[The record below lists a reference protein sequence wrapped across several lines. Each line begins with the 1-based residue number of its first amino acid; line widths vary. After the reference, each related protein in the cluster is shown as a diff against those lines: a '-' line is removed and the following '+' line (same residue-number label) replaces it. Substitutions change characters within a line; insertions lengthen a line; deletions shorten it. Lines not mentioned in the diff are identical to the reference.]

1 MFRGVFKQL
10 NDVSS
15 DPNKYL
21 DICRITSKYIFFC
34 GPYSSF
40 SKSLGISNDSFFKLL
55 SDLKED
61 QIEIKILTE
70 VSLSNEHKIKELLS
84 VADIRHVDEL
94 NLKFMVNESACVFL
108 PKTDNGNNIM
118 SDLNYIT
125 NINNE
130 MIAQYRLIFEQLWQF
145 GIDATKKIHLLE
157 TEFDVASVIREVD
170 KNGINQFVEKLISTS
185 KHEVLFYTST
195 LWGSN
200 NFISK
205 DLFGLL
211 KNMVLKNKIKVKFI
225 IPSLIILKSN
235 NLKHII
241 LELGIMEQ
249 QEESHF
255 LFRAL
260 PKGDDIELES
270 LILIVD
276 NYHLLIVNPHLND
289 EHPSNDDNHKGD
301 YSYFYTTQLDS
312 INKYKLLFD
321 VQWGRAELAERLYIQ
336 DIMQRNL
343 IDTIAHELRT
353 PTQAILGYSEMA
365 TIDINNNEA
374 GQYYK
379 HYFDSIIR
387 NANRLNSIV
396 INILN
401 VAKID
406 NTTFNLNKEETNIY
420 EIVSEAVNDYRYV
433 SKTDDNLKN
442 KNIQFEV
449 AESSVK
455 SVRANVDRI
464 RIYEVLTNL
473 FNNSVEFIQSI
484 GTVTVQVTVVDRHYL
499 DKINQVKSHDY
510 ESLNKHDHKHDTD
523 NFILIQIKDDGKGID
538 KYVLSKLFNKFVS
551 TVDNHIGLGLYV
563 SKYIIESHGGRIWA
577 QNNTDRQGS
586 TFSFILPLA

>member
-1 MFRGVFKQL
+1 M
-10 NDVSS
+10 NDISS
-15 DPNKYL
+15 DPNRYL

-40 SKSLGISNDSFFKLL
+40 SKSLRISHDSFRKLL
-55 SDLKED
+55 SDLKEE
-61 QIEIKILTE
+61 QIDIKILTK
-70 VSLSNEHKIKELLS
+70 VTLSNVREIKELLTF
-84 VADIRHVDEL
+84 ADIRHVDNL

-108 PKTDNGNNIM
+108 HKSNNGNDLL
-118 SDLNYIT
+118 SDVLNSV
-125 NINNE
+125 INKNSGIIE
-130 MIAQYRLIFEQLWQF
+130 QYKLIFEQLWYF
-145 GIDATKKIHLLE
+145 GIDTTKKIQRLQTDIDLA
-157 TEFDVASVIREVD
+157 DAMREVD
-170 KNGINQFVEKLISTS
+170 KKGIKQFVEKLINSS

-211 KNMVLKNKIKVKFI
+211 KNVVLKNKIKVKFI
-225 IPSLIILKSN
+225 IPPLSVLQSN
-235 NLKHII
+235 QLKHII
-241 LELGIMEQ
+241 LELGTMEQ
-249 QEESHF
+249 QEESNF
-255 LFRAL
+255 LFRPL
-260 PKGDDIELES
+260 PRGDDIDLES

-276 NYHLLIVNPHLND
+276 KYHLLIVNPHLND
-289 EHPSNDDNHKGD
+289 KHPSNDVIHKDD

-365 TIDINNNEA
+365 TIDIDNNEEG

-396 INILN
+396 MNILN

-406 NTTFNLNKEETNIY
+406 NTTFNLNKEVCNIY
-420 EIVSEAVNDYRYV
+420 DIVSEAVNDYRYV
-433 SKTDDNLKN
+433 IKTDDNFKN

-449 AESSVK
+449 SESSEK
-455 SVRANVDRI
+455 SVRADVDRI

-484 GTVTVQVTVVDRHYL
+484 GTITAQITVVDRHYL
-499 DKINQVKSHDY
+499 GEIDQIKSHDY
-510 ESLNKHDHKHDTD
+510 KSLEKHDD
-523 NFILIQIKDDGKGID
+523 NHENDKFILVQIKDDGKGID

-563 SKYIIESHGGRIWA
+563 SKYIIESHGGLIWA
-577 QNNTDRQGS
+577 QNNTDGQGS
-586 TFSFILPLA
+586 TVSFILPLV

>member
-1 MFRGVFKQL
+1 M
-10 NDVSS
+10 N
-15 DPNKYL
+15 
-21 DICRITSKYIFFC
+21 
-34 GPYSSF
+34 
-40 SKSLGISNDSFFKLL
+40 
-55 SDLKED
+55 
-61 QIEIKILTE
+61 
-70 VSLSNEHKIKELLS
+70 
-84 VADIRHVDEL
+84 
-94 NLKFMVNESACVFL
+94 
-108 PKTDNGNNIM
+108 
-118 SDLNYIT
+118 
-125 NINNE
+125 
-130 MIAQYRLIFEQLWQF
+130 RLWHF
-145 GIDATKKIHLLE
+145 GIDATKKIQLLE
-157 TEFDVASVIREVD
+157 TEFDVASGKSEDD
-170 KNGINQFVEKLISTS
+170 KHGINQFVEKLISTS

-195 LWGSN
+195 LWASN

-225 IPSLIILKSN
+225 IPSLTILKSN
-235 NLKHII
+235 NLDHII
-241 LELGIMEQ
+241 LELGTMEQ

-255 LFRAL
+255 LFRSL
-260 PKGDDIELES
+260 PTGDDIDLES

-276 NYHLLIVNPHLND
+276 KYHLLIVNPHLND
-289 EHPSNDDNHKGD
+289 ELQSNDDIHKD
-301 YSYFYTTQLDS
+301 AYSYFYTTQLDS

-365 TIDINNNEA
+365 TIDIDNNDA

-406 NTTFNLNKEETNIY
+406 NTTFNMNKEECNIY
-420 EIVSEAVNDYRYV
+420 DIVYEAVNDYRYV

-449 AESSVK
+449 SESSVK
-455 SVRANVDRI
+455 SVRANVDKI

-499 DKINQVKSHDY
+499 DKINQEKSHDY
-510 ESLNKHDHKHDTD
+510 KSLEKSVDKHDNDK
-523 NFILIQIKDDGKGID
+523 FILVQIKDDGKGID

-577 QNNTDRQGS
+577 QNNTDKQGS
-586 TFSFILPLA
+586 TFSFVLPLA